1 MTDGATDPTRRVLVI
16 EDDDSVA
23 GYLGSTLEME
33 GWVVQR
39 AEDGAKGIDAL
50 LTAPPDLV
58 VVDMMMPGAS
68 GLEVLQAMHAH
79 PRLCELPAVVCTARD
94 SGLERD
100 AAATF
105 GVSEWLQKPVS
116 PEQLLAAIERVTG

>member
-1 MTDGATDPTRRVLVI
+1 MNGAAPRRALVI

-33 GWVVQR
+33 GWTVSR
-39 AEDGAKGIDAL
+39 AVDGTVGIDEL
-50 LTAPPDLV
+50 LSSPPDLV

-79 PRLCELPAVVCTARD
+79 PKLSALPAVVCTARD
-94 SGLERD
+94 SALERE

-116 PEQLLAAIERVTG
+116 PDDLLAAVARVTA